1 MTVYLLI
8 FYFLS
13 FNAVEIQKKGIKKY
27 NKGKYKEAIENFSN
41 IKNSKKNFD
50 YYFYFGHS
58 HSLIG
63 NNKLAITLYDSAIN
77 IDHRNDLIFFER
89 GFSNFVIGNSN
100 QALKDVDKAIKINPN
115 NPKYYVNRGSIKY
128 DLGFVE
134 SACEDW
140 NRAIEL
146 NSKIINLEI
155 IEINCN

>member
-13 FNAVEIQKKGIKKY
+13 FNAVEIQKKGIRKY
-27 NKGKYKEAIENFSN
+27 HKGKYKEAIESFSKV
-41 IKNSKKNFD
+41 KNSKKNFD

-58 HSLIG
+58 YSLIG

-146 NSKIINLEI
+146 NSKIINFEL

>member
-13 FNAVEIQKKGIKKY
+13 FNAVEIQKKGIRKY
-27 NKGKYKEAIENFSN
+27 HKGKYKEAIESFSKV
-41 IKNSKKNFD
+41 KNSKKNFD

-58 HSLIG
+58 YSLIG

-77 IDHRNDLIFFER
+77 IDYRNDLIFFER
-89 GFSNFVIGNSN
+89 GFSNFMIGNSN

-146 NSKIINLEI
+146 NSKIINFEL

>member
-1 MTVYLLI
+1 M
-8 FYFLS
+8 
-13 FNAVEIQKKGIKKY
+13 
-27 NKGKYKEAIENFSN
+27 
-41 IKNSKKNFD
+41 
-50 YYFYFGHS
+50 
-58 HSLIG
+58 
-63 NNKLAITLYDSAIN
+63 YDSAIN

-89 GFSNFVIGNSN
+89 GFSNFMIGNSN
-100 QALKDVDKAIKINPN
+100 QALKDVNKAIKLNPK

-128 DLGFVE
+128 DLGFVK

>member
-1 MTVYLLI
+1 M
-8 FYFLS
+8 
-13 FNAVEIQKKGIKKY
+13 
-27 NKGKYKEAIENFSN
+27 
-41 IKNSKKNFD
+41 
-50 YYFYFGHS
+50 
-58 HSLIG
+58 
-63 NNKLAITLYDSAIN
+63 
-77 IDHRNDLIFFER
+77 
-89 GFSNFVIGNSN
+89 IGNSN

-146 NSKIINLEI
+146 NSKIINYEL